1 MKRKGIKT
9 FPKLYRL
16 SSVSPSSASSW
27 WLRSANNNNNAN
39 YVNTNGNNTNN
50 NTNNSYALALGYS
63 LARQSKPDRLK
74 SVRSREGELDLSD
87 YGLTNI
93 SADGKQRT
101 LLAWCGLMVIL
112 HFMLVPY

>member
-1 MKRKGIKT
+1 MI
-9 FPKLYRL
+9 YRL
-16 SSVSPSSASSW
+16 SSVSPSSASWW

-39 YVNTNGNNTNN
+39 NVNSNGSNNNN
-50 NTNNSYALALGYS
+50 NTNNTGALALGYS

-93 SADGKQRT
+93 MADGKQRT
-101 LLAWCGLMVIL
+101 LLAWQDLAVISC
-112 HFMLVPY
+112 FMLVP